1 MKKRMTNVA
10 DSVLAR
16 TQADTPFDASVVVD
30 NGVVETGVVVVVGGG
45 VDGVVVVGVIFVKSV
60 AIVDSSFLEAHQH
73 VDICVRLYV
82 GPIEYFVSI
91 GSY

>member
-1 MKKRMTNVA
+1 MTNVA

-30 NGVVETGVVVVVGGG
+30 NGVVETGVAVIFVVGS

-82 GPIEYFVSI
+82 GPVEYFVSV